1 MITQV
6 KEDFQNLPSWARM
19 LIAFG
24 VVASIIK
31 WFPIAELLQLFGY
44 VVIVPLG
51 FLTFLGI
58 VSAETTNGVAQAWN
72 TVVNTIR
79 ERTTE
84 LATETAT
91 QTEEETTET
100 QTPAETEQ
108 A

>member
-1 MITQV
+1 MIRQV
-6 KEDFQNLPSWARM
+6 AEDYNNLPSWARM

-51 FLTFLGI
+51 FLTFMGV
-58 VSAETTNGVAQAWN
+58 VSAETTNGVVQAWN
-72 TVVNTIR
+72 IVVNTIR

-84 LATETAT
+84 LATAEQPQEQT
-91 QTEEETTET
+91 QTEETATEE
-100 QTPAETEQ
+100 A